1 VAEERARVAVE
12 HLQQAV
18 VEVIEAAR
26 AALDMLEDAVADP
39 HLLTTIAG
47 EAGKL
52 VETIAQGVVQAATTV
67 GGAGGSGGAADGSD
81 DQTHGVE
88 RIRVS

>member
-1 VAEERARVAVE
+1 MAEDRAREAVE

-18 VEVIEAAR
+18 VELIEAAR

-39 HLLTTIAG
+39 HLLTTVAG
-47 EAGKL
+47 EASKL
-52 VETIAQGVVQAATTV
+52 VETIAQGVVQAATA
-67 GGAGGSGGAADGSD
+67 AGGPGGPGGGGRPD

>member
-1 VAEERARVAVE
+1 ME

-26 AALDMLEDAVADP
+26 AALDVLEDAVADP
-39 HLLTTIAG
+39 HLLTNMAG
-47 EAGKL
+47 EASRL
-52 VETIAQGVVQAATTV
+52 VETIAQGVVQAAAAA
-67 GGAGGSGGAADGSD
+67 GGASGPGAADPPD
-81 DQTHGVE
+81 DPTHGVQ